1 MNKQSMSMVNTA
13 LWLAENKA
21 LNIKIINIETE
32 EDKSSSS
39 IMRMG
44 RSFQGIRVWYTT
56 GI

>member
-1 MNKQSMSMVNTA
+1 MSMVNTA